1 MYAVVRTGGKQLRVS
16 PGDVV
21 KVEKLP
27 QGAGETV
34 ELSDVLLVS
43 SGEETTV
50 GTPTVPNAKVICMSL
65 GDGKGKKMAHKKG
78 VGSSRNGRDSQS
90 KRLGVKAYGGEIVTA
105 GSIILRQRGTAVHPG
120 RNVGVGRGHTLFA
133 LVAGLVHFARFGEDR
148 KKGSV
153 LSVSYAPPLPA
164 LHRSAH
170 PP

>member
-27 QGAGETV
+27 RGAGETV

-65 GDGKGKKMAHKKG
+65 GDGKGKKIVVYKYKRRKG
-78 VGSSRNGRDSQS
+78 YAR
-90 KRLGVKAYGGEIVTA
+90 K
-105 GSIILRQRGTAVHPG
+105 
-120 RNVGVGRGHTLFA
+120 RGHRQEFT
-133 LVAGLVHFARFGEDR
+133 R
-148 KKGSV
+148 
-153 LSVSYAPPLPA
+153 LSIREIRVG
-164 LHRSAH
+164 
-170 PP
+170 

>member
-34 ELSDVLLVS
+34 ELSDVLFVS

-65 GDGKGKKMAHKKG
+65 GDGKGKKIVVYKYKRRKG
-78 VGSSRNGRDSQS
+78 YAR
-90 KRLGVKAYGGEIVTA
+90 K
-105 GSIILRQRGTAVHPG
+105 
-120 RNVGVGRGHTLFA
+120 RGHRQEFT
-133 LVAGLVHFARFGEDR
+133 R
-148 KKGSV
+148 
-153 LSVSYAPPLPA
+153 LSIREIRVG
-164 LHRSAH
+164 
-170 PP
+170 